1 MVLDNISHPTTS
13 ERSERVS
20 LSQPSLLY
28 CMDKREKKL
37 LKLNTKAQDC
47 VSREKAQKILKKES
61 KLHGKTSI
69 DKNNP

>member
-1 MVLDNISHPTTS
+1 
-13 ERSERVS
+13 
-20 LSQPSLLY
+20 
-28 CMDKREKKL
+28 MDKREKKL

-61 KLHGKTSI
+61 KLHEQTSI